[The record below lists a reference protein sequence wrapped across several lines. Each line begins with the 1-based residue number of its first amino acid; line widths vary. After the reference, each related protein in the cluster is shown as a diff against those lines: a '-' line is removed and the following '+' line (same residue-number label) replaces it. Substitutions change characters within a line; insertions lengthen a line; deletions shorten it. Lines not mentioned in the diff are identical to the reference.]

1 MSVQAA
7 ANEIDKVLQTTLS
20 AGYMGT
26 GTQFTFFTGTKV
38 QILTLEE
45 RPEESAMTLG
55 CARERQRA
63 LCEVISVSDNHM
75 DTEMPCSMFLR
86 LSATGPQ
93 VAGLQRLVC
102 EALSYKCMRPS
113 ATSV

>member
-1 MSVQAA
+1 
-7 ANEIDKVLQTTLS
+7 
-20 AGYMGT
+20 
-26 GTQFTFFTGTKV
+26 
-38 QILTLEE
+38 
-45 RPEESAMTLG
+45 MTLG

-93 VAGLQRLVC
+93 VGGLQPLVYA
-102 EALSYKCMRPS
+102 ALSY
-113 ATSV
+113 

>member
-1 MSVQAA
+1 VQAA
-7 ANEIDKVLQTTLS
+7 ANEIDKVLEATLS

-26 GTQFTFFTGTKV
+26 GTQFACFTSTKV
-38 QILTLEE
+38 QILTLEA

-93 VAGLQRLVC
+93 VGGLQLLVYA
-102 EALSYKCMRPS
+102 ALSY
-113 ATSV
+113 

>member
-1 MSVQAA
+1 
-7 ANEIDKVLQTTLS
+7 
-20 AGYMGT
+20 
-26 GTQFTFFTGTKV
+26 
-38 QILTLEE
+38 
-45 RPEESAMTLG
+45 MTLA

-93 VAGLQRLVC
+93 VGGRKLLVQ
-102 EALSYKCMRPS
+102 EALS
-113 ATSV
+113 